1 MIVIK
6 LNGGLGNQLFQ
17 YAFGRYL
24 ASLFKTNVKF
34 DLQFNSNGENY
45 TLREL
50 GLTKFKID
58 LDIASHE
65 EINNYKLFKNSYL
78 SRFERKLSQLIPFIN
93 KRISVEK
100 PFEKIRSFRDNCY
113 YDGYWQSENYF
124 KPIKDIIRKDLT
136 LNFDLDEANKK
147 FATEISKSTTS
158 ISLHVRRGDYLSIE
172 SNAKIFNVCD
182 LDYYLRAI
190 EIVKEKI
197 PSPIFYIFSDDIIW
211 AKEIFKDNNFKIVDI
226 NPNNPNAD
234 MYLMSQCKHNI
245 IANSTFSWW
254 GAWLNTNNQKLVIA
268 PNKWYLNNKLNTKC
282 VRNLIPENWLVI

>member
-1 MIVIK
+1 MFVIK

-17 YAFGRYL
+17 FAFGRYL
-24 ASLFKTNVKF
+24 ASLYKTKVKF

-58 LDIASHE
+58 LDIASNE
-65 EINNYKLFKNSYL
+65 EISSYKIFNNKYL
-78 SRFERKLSQLIPFIN
+78 SRFERKLTQQIPFTN
-93 KRISVEK
+93 KKVSVEK
-100 PFEKIRSFRDNCY
+100 PFEKIRAFRNNCY

-124 KPIKDIIRKDLT
+124 WPIKDIIRKDLT
-136 LNFDLDEANKK
+136 INFDLDEANKNV
-147 FATEISKSTTS
+147 AQEISKTTS

-172 SNAKIFNVCD
+172 SNAKIFNLCD

-197 PSPIFYIFSDDIIW
+197 PNPVFYVFSDDISW
-211 AKEIFKDNNFKIVDI
+211 TKEVFKDDNFKIVDI
-226 NPNNPNAD
+226 NPDNPNAD

-254 GAWLNTNNQKLVIA
+254 GAWLNTNELKLIIA
-268 PNKWYLNNKLNTKC
+268 PKKWYLNNKLNTKC